1 MDPILEEL
9 ARARMIARVQEAEGL
24 RRGQRHVVARRLSRK
39 AEDAARRARV
49 ALARTL

>member
-1 MDPILEEL
+1 MDPMLEDL
-9 ARARMIARVQEAEGL
+9 ARARLSARLAEAEGL
-24 RRGQRHVVARRLSRK
+24 RRGQRHVVARRLGRK